1 MINLLISSKTGL
13 ANSFDVK
20 LLPGVEYKVGDK
32 LLPEDFVITYIDDL
46 NNKVDVDMSQVR
58 LSGFD
63 SSTSGTKYVVVS
75 YNNMSQVVPV
85 LVKPNDTIL
94 TVTPAKSKYQ
104 AGIKLTTSDFL
115 VYNGSDRV
123 TDFDIVPSIFQ
134 SEGQHTVTIT
144 ANGIQ
149 ANTVIQVI
157 SDQTQPQT
165 QEGYTISIQG
175 DYKTEYYIGEQLDTS
190 GVEVIKTTNSG
201 KVIDVTKE
209 CKFNAPPMTQEGD
222 YVVEITYKSQVVTYP
237 ITIKPA
243 KYLNMEMNED
253 GTVTLHFEGREDE
266 TVKPVQVVPNN
277 DGTYKV
283 TAVGTSGDVHTENL
297 VNYNT
302 IESPTENTKPVKE
315 EIKSE
320 RITALVP
327 IGIIITVHNGKMAEF
342 EDANI
347 QSLSDVGLK
356 VVSTPQEPID
366 GLGKIE
372 FMVNTQG
379 STVMKVT
386 NEPVKSSA
394 YYAALN
400 TKVEVLNEQ

>member
-1 MINLLISSKTGL
+1 MSSQIGL
-13 ANSFDVK
+13 ASSFDVR
-20 LLPGVEYKVGDK
+20 LLPGVEYNIGDTI
-32 LLPEDFVITYIDDL
+32 LPEDFVITYIDDL

-85 LVKPNDTIL
+85 LVRPSNTIL

-104 AGIKLTTSDFL
+104 AGVRLTTSDFV
-115 VYNGSDRV
+115 VYNGSERV
-123 TDFDIVPSIFQ
+123 TTFDIVPSVFQ
-134 SEGQHTVTIT
+134 SEGQHTVTIA
-144 ANGIQ
+144 ANGMQ

-157 SDQTQPQT
+157 GNPQQQQT
-165 QEGYTISIQG
+165 QESYTISIEG
-175 DYKTEYYIGEQLDTS
+175 DYKTEYFIGEDLNIG
-190 GVEVIKTTNSG
+190 GVKVIKTTNSG
-201 KVIDVTKE
+201 KVTDITKD
-209 CKFNAPPMTQEGD
+209 CKFNAPPMTQEGE

-237 ITIKPA
+237 IKVKQAT
-243 KYLNMEMNED
+243 YLNMEMNED

-266 TVKPVQVVPNN
+266 IVNPVQVVQNN

-283 TAVGTSGDVHTENL
+283 TAVGTNGDVHTENL
-297 VNYNT
+297 VNYNA
-302 IESPTENTKPVKE
+302 IEYLTENTKPARQ
-315 EIKSE
+315 EIKSTK
-320 RITALVP
+320 ITALVP
-327 IGIIITVHNGKMAEF
+327 VGVIITVHNEKMAEF
-342 EDANI
+342 EDTNI

-356 VVSTPQEPID
+356 VTSTPQDPIE

-372 FMVNTQG
+372 FTVNPQG

-386 NEPVKSSA
+386 NEQVNSSA

-400 TKVEVLNEQ
+400 TEVEVLDEQ